1 MTAKIL
7 SDAVVVLSEFEK
19 RLQAICDEHEDTTKS
34 GACDDC
40 PFFELDND
48 VPDEEFIG
56 GCIFDIVR
64 KAHKKLSNFNVSMQ
78 SPSFADRMKKYMEEK
93 Q

>member
-19 RLQAICDEHEDTTKS
+19 RLQAICDAHEKEACS
-34 GACDDC
+34 GSCDDC
-40 PFFELDND
+40 PFSELDKD

-56 GCIFDIVR
+56 GCIRDIVK
-64 KAHKKLSNFNVSMQ
+64 KASEKLSRYEVSMQ
-78 SPSFADRMKKYMEEK
+78 RPSIIDQYKTQE
-93 Q
+93 